1 LKELFFMMN
10 AIGIVKQMRP
20 GDDVDARC
28 GKCKDVRTHAIIA
41 VSTQGQIE
49 RVQCRTCQGTHN
61 YRNPAPKRATTASS
75 SRSSAGGSSRA
86 SAFVP
91 TGPTKPYSPRE
102 SFHIGDQIS
111 HPNFGLGLVADVR
124 ATKIDVKFGRET
136 KTLIH
141 AG

>member
-1 LKELFFMMN
+1 MMN
-10 AIGIVKQMRP
+10 ALGIVQKLSP
-20 GDDVDARC
+20 GDDVEARC

-41 VSTQGQIE
+41 VSVQGQIE

-61 YRNPAPKRATTASS
+61 YRNPAPKRTASTSTRS
-75 SRSSAGGSSRA
+75 SSGSSGRSSANA
-86 SAFVP
+86 IVP

-102 SFHIGDQIS
+102 SFQIGDQIS
-111 HPNFGLGLVADVR
+111 HPNFGIGLVNDVR
-124 ATKIDVKFGRET
+124 DTKIDVKFGREL

>member
-1 LKELFFMMN
+1 MMN
-10 AIGIVKQMRP
+10 ALGIVHKLRP

-28 GKCKDVRTHAIIA
+28 GKCKDIRTHAIIA
-41 VSTQGQIE
+41 VNAQGQIE

-61 YRNPAPKRATTASS
+61 YRNPAPKKAAVT
-75 SRSSAGGSSRA
+75 SRSSSGSTGRA
-86 SAFVP
+86 SAAPLVP

-102 SFHIGDQIS
+102 SFQIGDQIS
-111 HPNFGLGLVADVR
+111 HPNFGIGLVNDVR
-124 ATKIDVKFGRET
+124 DTKIDVKFGRET

>member
-1 LKELFFMMN
+1 MMN
-10 AIGIVKQMRP
+10 ALGIVQKLRP

-61 YRNPAPKRATTASS
+61 YKNPSPKRITSTSA
-75 SRSSAGGSSRA
+75 RSSLGGASRT
-86 SAFVP
+86 SATSLAP

-102 SFHIGDQIS
+102 KFQIGDQIS
-111 HPNFGLGLVADVR
+111 HPSFGIGLVNDVR
-124 ATKIDVKFGRET
+124 DTKIDVKFGRET
-136 KTLIH
+136 KILIH